1 MTEGFPLI
9 ALLDWRCAHGE
20 KTLLEIKKAMG
31 IDYFDNDN
39 FEKEQIAKYAK

>member
-1 MTEGFPLI
+1 MELYQS
-9 ALLDWRCAHGE
+9 ALETLHI